1 MIFNVRP
8 TLSTM
13 HHKSEDHLNLTV
25 TIYVL
30 LDLFAF
36 SWLRGMWRG
45 AVPLFAV
52 MPLVLGIWA
61 FIVARHHFIQGGDSE
76 AVPYRRLTSGDYYRW
91 FFIVWAGW
99 TPLATSYEAGFLLSA
114 AVAIISVLL
123 AIVIIGVDLYR
134 TRELS
139 PLVFGMG
146 LLVYSFLS
154 SLRMGY
160 CHHYGVP
167 IIGHFFERPEY
178 SARYMVTASRATEDF
193 DRSGPEMRIV
203 ADIRVEGRT
212 ETDDVGEDRYGQTIT
227 ETYHYRD
234 VWLKRLHLSPSH
246 VVTIDEQDEPLSLGE
261 SVFVTDN
268 RGGRWYV
275 SLRNEPVP

>member
-1 MIFNVRP
+1 MLSVRP
-8 TLSTM
+8 THSSM
-13 HHKSEDHLNLTV
+13 RHQSEDHLNKAV

-30 LDLFAF
+30 LDVVALG
-36 SWLRGMWRG
+36 WLRGMWRG
-45 AVPLFAV
+45 FIPLFS
-52 MPLVLGIWA
+52 VLPFLLGTWA
-61 FIVARHHFIQGGDSE
+61 FIVARHHFRHGGQAE
-76 AVPYRRLTSGDYYRW
+76 ALPYRRLTSGDYYRW
-91 FFIVWAGW
+91 FFIIWAGW
-99 TPLATSYEAGFLLSA
+99 TPLATTYEAGFLLA
-114 AVAIISVLL
+114 GAIAIIS
-123 AIVIIGVDLYR
+123 AIISIVIIAVDLYR

-139 PLVFGMG
+139 PLVLGMG
-146 LLVYSFLS
+146 LLAYSFLS

-178 SARYMVTASRATEDF
+178 SARYMVTASRATEVY
-193 DRSGPEMRIV
+193 DRSGHEMRVV

-212 ETDDVGEDRYGQTIT
+212 ETDDAGEDRFGQTIT

-246 VVTIDEQDEPLSLGE
+246 VVTIAEQDGPLALGE
-261 SVFVTDN
+261 SVFVTDSI
-268 RGGRWYV
+268 GGKWYV

>member
-1 MIFNVRP
+1 MR
-8 TLSTM
+8 
-13 HHKSEDHLNLTV
+13 HKSEDHLSTAV

-30 LDLFAF
+30 LDIFAF
-36 SWLRGMWRG
+36 GWLRGIWNG
-45 AVPLFAV
+45 VVPLFAV

-61 FIVARHHFIQGGDSE
+61 FIVARHHFRLGHE
-76 AVPYRRLTSGDYYRW
+76 AEFIPYRRLTSGDYYRW
-91 FFIVWAGW
+91 FFIIWAGW
-99 TPLATSYEAGFLLSA
+99 TPLATTYETGFLLA
-114 AVAIISVLL
+114 AVVATVSILIAV
-123 AIVIIGVDLYR
+123 VIAGVELYR

-146 LLVYSFLS
+146 LLVFSFLS
-154 SLRMGY
+154 ALRMGY

-178 SARYMVTASRATEDF
+178 SARYMVAATRATENF

-212 ETDDVGEDRYGQTIT
+212 ETDDIGEDRFGQTIT

-246 VVTIDEQDEPLSLGE
+246 VVTINEQNEPLSLGE
-261 SVFVTDN
+261 GVFVTDS

-275 SLRNEPVP
+275 ALRDEPVP